1 MQNRFGFKDFVIMLL
16 AALTLL
22 FVVLN
27 MFQED
32 RRFGDTRMLTQ
43 KIDEVE
49 RSVSQ
54 LRRQVESGSGSTA
67 DMDTLL
73 AALNQ
78 MNAGGTLPTTA
89 RDESWAR
96 EGVPVIWPERWGPEH
111 LPQDQ
116 EGFAEGGTFTETFEA
131 QMTKLTPY
139 TYSDVYG
146 RRIVDEVVVEQL
158 GNFHPETL
166 RMKGWLADAWQMDPE
181 GLWMRVR
188 IDERARFSD
197 GMPVTAEDV
206 RFTFMDFIRNPAIEA
221 ERARSTM
228 PQLED
233 VIVISEHVVE
243 FIFNEA
249 VYSNEVIALRSPI
262 LPKHFY
268 SQFTPSQINQSTSL
282 LMGSGAYRLPSTDID
297 SQWRPGTTLTLVRN
311 EQYWGRR
318 PPIDTLRF
326 DVITDN
332 VARLT
337 AFENRRTDMIRATP
351 EQYAAKERDPRFPEI
366 GNQYAWPNMRSGY
379 AFIGWNNGERDGTPT
394 PFADPRVRRAM
405 TMLLDRERINRDF
418 YEGLASVAT
427 GPFSPATEQSNP
439 NIEPLAYDLDEARR
453 LLNEAGWIDRNDDG
467 FLTNERGD
475 RFTFKFTFST
485 GSSLGPRVGRYLVDQ
500 CALVGIRCEIEVVE
514 WAILLEKMDTRDFD
528 ALTLAWSWSQ
538 PESDPRQLWHSD
550 AIRNQGDNFVQYRNP
565 RVDELIDRGRATI
578 NFDERQRIWQEI
590 HAQLHED
597 QPYTF
602 LLNLPWIRFV
612 SNDVGNFRAY
622 PVGIDKFS
630 MFKMDP

>member
-297 SQWRPGTTLTLVRN
+297 
-311 EQYWGRR
+311 
-318 PPIDTLRF
+318 
-326 DVITDN
+326 
-332 VARLT
+332 
-337 AFENRRTDMIRATP
+337 
-351 EQYAAKERDPRFPEI
+351 RDRK
-366 GNQYAWPNMRSGY
+366 
-379 AFIGWNNGERDGTPT
+379 
-394 PFADPRVRRAM
+394 
-405 TMLLDRERINRDF
+405 
-418 YEGLASVAT
+418 SV
-427 GPFSPATEQSNP
+427 
-439 NIEPLAYDLDEARR
+439 
-453 LLNEAGWIDRNDDG
+453 
-467 FLTNERGD
+467 
-475 RFTFKFTFST
+475 
-485 GSSLGPRVGRYLVDQ
+485 V
-500 CALVGIRCEIEVVE
+500 
-514 WAILLEKMDTRDFD
+514 
-528 ALTLAWSWSQ
+528 
-538 PESDPRQLWHSD
+538 
-550 AIRNQGDNFVQYRNP
+550 
-565 RVDELIDRGRATI
+565 
-578 NFDERQRIWQEI
+578 
-590 HAQLHED
+590 
-597 QPYTF
+597 
-602 LLNLPWIRFV
+602 
-612 SNDVGNFRAY
+612 
-622 PVGIDKFS
+622 
-630 MFKMDP
+630 